1 MSQAG
6 ASQGIE
12 RATRQLEAL
21 RRGRRYGPGLRVQ
34 MLVALA
40 LILLAMI
47 LFVGLIVLGVNRGS
61 LERQKVR
68 HVVAQ
73 GELLAQAT
81 STVLDLEEPLDAPKN
96 RTQLRRLL
104 QASAGRAGVSQ
115 VVVMDAGPRLVA
127 AVPPDIGTDLGPGA
141 VVVAALMEQSP
152 QWRILSDGRGGREV
166 VAWAPLARRGGEA
179 VGVVGLRASLRDVDA
194 LIQRN
199 EQLILLN
206 LVLQGLVQLAV
217 GYVLMTRLVVRPL
230 QTVGAATHRVAQGD
244 YQAGQVEVQ
253 ASNEL
258 GRLADD
264 FNAMVRQLQ
273 AQRLQTEE
281 QLEQLQEANEELAQ
295 AQQSLIRS
303 EKLATVGT
311 LAAGVAHEVGNP
323 LAAVLGYVELLRDGG
338 LDPDDARD
346 LLKRTEQEL
355 ARIDRTIRELL
366 DYARVKQAQQAL
378 QPLGPSVES
387 AVQLVRGQPRLRGVE
402 IECALPPDLPWVWID
417 EGRLQ
422 QVLVNLLLNAA
433 DAMAEAPKRRITLS
447 AHTELM
453 PTRPTRRPTGSQA
466 GASLDAEGRPGRLST
481 SELGG
486 AGSEGSQARPA
497 RRPTGEAERA
507 FVVLQIQDTGPGIA
521 PEVLPKIFEPFFTTK
536 GPGKGTG
543 LGLAISQS
551 IMASFGGELSV
562 RSQVGQG
569 ATFALRL
576 RCRPDG
582 GLSPTSPLGHY
593 EARSAE

>member
-1 MSQAG
+1 L
-6 ASQGIE
+6 E

-378 QPLGPSVES
+378 QPLGPSVDS

-402 IECALPPDLPWVWID
+402 IECALPADLPWVWID

-433 DAMAEAPKRRITLS
+433 DAMPEGASKRRITLS
-447 AHTELM
+447 AKTELV
-453 PTRPTRRPTGSQA
+453 PTRPARRPTGSQA
-466 GASLDAEGRPGRLST
+466 PDAEGRPGRLST

-486 AGSEGSQARPA
+486 GLGSEAGSQARPA

-507 FVVLQIQDTGPGIA
+507 FVVLEITDTGPGIA

-536 GPGKGTG
+536 NPGKGTG

-551 IMASFGGELSV
+551 IMASLGGELSV

-576 RCRPDG
+576 RCRPDERAM
-582 GLSPTSPLGHY
+582 PREALG
-593 EARSAE
+593 AL